1 MTQSRKERRRAG
13 RQPEGMRINMFRYL
27 TVFTM
32 IVLIVIWLLQA
43 VFLEGI
49 YQQTKKHEIKNAT
62 GKIEAAA
69 GKDIFEKTV
78 YEIASR
84 YKPV

>member
-1 MTQSRKERRRAG
+1 MDIVLTQRRKKYRRLG
-13 RQPEGMRINMFRYL
+13 RKPESMRINMFRYL
-27 TVFTM
+27 TVFTI

-49 YQQTKKHEIKNAT
+49 YQQTKKHEIKTAT

-69 GKDIFEKTV
+69 GKDTF
-78 YEIASR
+78 
-84 YKPV
+84 